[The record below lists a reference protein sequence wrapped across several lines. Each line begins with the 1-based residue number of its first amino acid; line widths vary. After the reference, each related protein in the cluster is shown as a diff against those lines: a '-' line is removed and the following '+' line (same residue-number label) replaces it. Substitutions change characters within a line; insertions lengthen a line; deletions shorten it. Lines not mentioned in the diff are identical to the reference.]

1 MGTRKGAPLT
11 NGKPRQKFRLSS
23 ARDKTGPL
31 KGSIHARTV
40 TVSDNLRRAKEMPRI
55 LHTQGE
61 VEPTA
66 FDWNPSENFDG
77 GGEYGG
83 GVLREHVDAGVV
95 RKRYAV
101 SDTPMHEWRPYSQ
114 EYLMERLRLEG
125 RGDAAAL
132 QACPTCG
139 IDEAPEYTCDECFEG
154 LLECR
159 SCFLS
164 RHLCMPL
171 HRAKRWSGAYYECV
185 SMADLGLSIQ
195 LGHPLDLECVNL
207 EPGHKSFTVIHNNGV
222 HMTRYKSFFLMVRQ
236 FRTERMFK
244 HGGRGSVEGL
254 MADTGKGQLALK
266 CPACPEPSVNLP
278 EGWQAAISEKRHLY
292 SLLVSLDANF
302 RLKNRLRFSD
312 EANPGLV
319 TGLAYFVEPT
329 AYSTHLKKYS
339 EQKDTSNCSGFK
351 TLAAAESKFSAGMR
365 VTGVGMCVCSRHEMV
380 RPLGIGDLQKG
391 ERYCNMDWILLS
403 AINSFSL
410 FVLYIIY
417 DIACQYKIHFKD
429 RMAALP
435 EAMRLPEGL
444 ALYFA
449 IPKCHCLAHKQEC
462 QTPHSLNLMPGVGR
476 TDGEGIE
483 RDWAGLNPV
492 ANSTKEM
499 GPGGRHDTLDD
510 HIAHHNWR
518 KLAGLGDTLHRRLW
532 VAIAESSRQTIL
544 FQEFTSSIE
553 VRDKGIIEGWT
564 RMVMDWEIDK
574 TKPNPYEVAKRHSAK
589 SQKDVRLELIEE
601 ERKVPLAHK
610 TTPTTF
616 LTTSMDIEDAQRKV
630 RNARNQLDMTPAQ
643 AEDLQKCRLTI
654 QRSLTWICTA
664 QRIYMPILVA
674 LDDDSKDEP
683 SQRDIEDEPVWLPSL
698 LDTNQQATCSSALVE
713 KEDRLW
719 EAQCHDALDSIH
731 SLQRGKAQYIIYKN
745 RNVRGQRPST
755 RARASLDRLDEK
767 IWLKAAQYRDARRAL
782 VRLWGTGDWE
792 STLRPLSE
800 EDLRPPAAFDIDDPD
815 DAYGPDG
822 HRKSKKKMKEIEL
835 RLREG
840 YKHTSWVWAAGAALP
855 DDEDLET
862 SDISDVV
869 RVEWAKARACSQRW
883 QEEVALLREEMRLPG
898 SDLATLE
905 GAEAYAKRQAA
916 VYVALKDHFTYL
928 WEQPLRKRLWTKPI
942 AVITLSGA
950 IEGHDDESEEDDDTQ
965 PASNGATE
973 FTPFTASNN
982 PHPRADSTG
991 EPTLPP
997 PPDDDPAVSSPTMSA
1012 EGSSTPMD
1020 LD

>member
-1 MGTRKGAPLT
+1 MYKCGKAPDI
-11 NGKPRQKFRLSS
+11 P
-23 ARDKTGPL
+23 
-31 KGSIHARTV
+31 
-40 TVSDNLRRAKEMPRI
+40 
-55 LHTQGE
+55 
-61 VEPTA
+61 
-66 FDWNPSENFDG
+66 
-77 GGEYGG
+77 
-83 GVLREHVDAGVV
+83 
-95 RKRYAV
+95 
-101 SDTPMHEWRPYSQ
+101 
-114 EYLMERLRLEG
+114 
-125 RGDAAAL
+125 
-132 QACPTCG
+132 
-139 IDEAPEYTCDECFEG
+139 
-154 LLECR
+154 
-159 SCFLS
+159 
-164 RHLCMPL
+164 
-171 HRAKRWSGAYYECV
+171 
-185 SMADLGLSIQ
+185 DLGLSIQ
-195 LGHPLDLECVNL
+195 LGHPLDLECVNP

-222 HMTRYKSFFLMVRQ
+222 HMVNVQFCNCEQRVSHRIQILRANWWPASVHYPRTCATVEVLKTYHVLTLSGKISCWEYYQSLERMTDNCGINIPNASFKSILTRYKSFFLMVRQ

-244 HGGRGSVEGL
+244 HGGRGSIEGL
-254 MADTGKGQLALK
+254 MADTGEGQLALK
-266 CPACPEPSVNLP
+266 CPACPEPGVNLP

-292 SLLVSLDANF
+292 SLLVSLDTNF
-302 RLKNRLRFSD
+302 RLKNCLRSSD
-312 EANPGLV
+312 EADPGLV
-319 TGLAYFVEPT
+319 TGLAYFVEPA
-329 AYSTHLKKYS
+329 AYATHLKKYS

-365 VTGVGMCVCSRHEMV
+365 ATGVGMCVCSRHEMV

-429 RMAALP
+429 WMAALP

-444 ALYFA
+444 APYFA

-483 RDWAGLNPV
+483 RDWAALNPV

-518 KLAGLGDTLHRRLW
+518 KLAGLGDYRG
-532 VAIAESSRQTIL
+532 VDQ
-544 FQEFTSSIE
+544 
-553 VRDKGIIEGWT
+553 
-564 RMVMDWEIDK
+564 MVMDWEVDK
-574 TKPNPYEVAKRHSAK
+574 TKPNPYKVAKQHSAK

-601 ERKVPLAHK
+601 ERKVPLTHK

-616 LTTSMDIEDAQRKV
+616 LTMSMDIEDAQRKV
-630 RNARNQLDMTPAQ
+630 HNARNQLDMTPAQ
-643 AEDLQKCRLTI
+643 AEDLQKRRLTI
-654 QRSLTWICTA
+654 QRSLTRIRTA

-674 LDDDSKDEP
+674 LDDDSEDEP

-698 LDTNQQATCSSALVE
+698 LNTDQRATCSSALVE
-713 KEDRLW
+713 KEDCLR
-719 EAQCHDALDSIH
+719 EAQCHDALNSIR

-755 RARASLDRLDEK
+755 RACASLDRLDEK
-767 IWLKAAQYRDARRAL
+767 IQLKAAQYRDAHQAL
-782 VRLWGTGDWE
+782 VRLRGTGDWE

-822 HRKSKKKMKEIEL
+822 RRKSKKKMKEIEL
-835 RLREG
+835 RLGEG

-869 RVEWAKARACSQRW
+869 RVEWAKARAHSQRW
-883 QEEVALLREEMRLPG
+883 QEEVALLREEMWRTRVSLQARAEWWSQTTQPVPG
-898 SDLATLE
+898 SDLATLK

-916 VYVALKDHFTYL
+916 MYVALKDHFTYL
-928 WEQPLRKRLWTKPI
+928 WEQPLRKRLRTKPI

-950 IEGHDDESEEDDDTQ
+950 IEGHDDECEEDEEDTQ
-965 PASNGATE
+965 PASNDATK

-982 PHPRADSTG
+982 PHPRGDSTG

-997 PPDDDPAVSSPTMSA
+997 PPDDAPPPPRDDDPLLPCDDDPAVSSPTMSA